1 MCLSSIEK
9 GITKRVVCAVC
20 KTVLSNQQELFT
32 VPGAEGVAGAYV
44 NPHGCVF
51 VLSEKIRIFSCVVFS
66 MLIFNFVSLNL
77 LLFLRRLITCI
88 VAIV

>member
-9 GITKRVVCAVC
+9 GIIKRVVCAVC

-51 VLSEKIRIFSCVVFS
+51 VLSEQIRIFLRCIYV
-66 MLIFNFVSLNL
+66 NFQYCFV
-77 LLFLRRLITCI
+77 
-88 VAIV
+88 